1 MLILIL
7 DFREIFNYIYWLIV
21 LVLLLYR
28 VLILMEFGY
37 RHRAFRSNLLSKKR
51 SKGFLLQSLT
61 QNHLLIV
68 SFMDIGRLQISS
80 QLVVKDR
87 PIVHAP
93 LTNPQ
98 RTNTAHCITYYAN
111 IILHIM
117 PASYLICSLR
127 LQLLRIAIHCPV
139 AHCPVCQLL
148 LVHSSKQRLLN
159 LHVLYNLLY
168 RFL

>member
-61 QNHLLIV
+61 QNHLLIGV
-68 SFMDIGRLQISS
+68 FRDIWELIGLK
-80 QLVVKDR
+80 LVVVKER
-87 PIVHAP
+87 PIGHAP

-98 RTNTAHCITYYAN
+98 RTNTSHDKILRKHHIAYHACFVYY
-111 IILHIM
+111 
-117 PASYLICSLR
+117 R
-127 LQLLRIAIHCPV
+127 
-139 AHCPVCQLL
+139 L
-148 LVHSSKQRLLN
+148 LVFVAFEDSHSLPRRPMPC
-159 LHVLYNLLY
+159 VLA
-168 RFL
+168 FVGT